1 VNLTQAFQFGLW
13 NAWLL
18 MIWQIILPILIST
31 FLNKNN
37 ISSRLFVSAPLR
49 HGKLLDLTSMFLTVL
64 SVLYSFFLPLNMN
77 TIWFFLGLLLFVLSV
92 FIMFST
98 AFALRYSEIDQPFT
112 TGMYRYSRHPFYFSM
127 GLLYIG
133 ITFMTLSW
141 IFLIFTILFFVQI
154 NIAALNEE
162 HYCRKLYGN
171 EYQEYMDRTPKWIGF
186 PKPNIQ

>member
-1 VNLTQAFQFGLW
+1 
-13 NAWLL
+13 